1 MQRQDSDKM
10 ALHVE
15 MKVTRTSR
23 VAVPD
28 ADMNWIVKNYKKL
41 QSEYPEKWIAVKNT
55 EVVASDPDLEPLLS
69 KLREQRGNT
78 LGFAIE
84 FIGANPR
91 NLLI

>member
-1 MQRQDSDKM
+1 MT
-10 ALHVE
+10 LHVE

-28 ADMNWIVKNYKKL
+28 ADMNWIVRNYKKL
-41 QSEYPEKWIAVKNT
+41 QVEYPEQWIAVKNA
-55 EVVASDPDLEPLLS
+55 EVVASNTDLELLLG
-69 KLREQRGNT
+69 KLREQHGNT

-84 FIGANPR
+84 FIGAKPR